1 MDEAVEGKRATVH
14 DVARTAGVSLA
25 TVDRVLNARPGVRP
39 ETAEKVENAIK
50 ALDFRRDLSASLLAR
65 ARDLR
70 VTFLIPDGGN
80 AFMDSLVAAVG
91 RRMRATRNERLT
103 LNATP
108 YHALDPAALIARLDG
123 LQARQIDCA
132 VVVAPD
138 DPAVVKAVDAATRRG
153 VAVITLV
160 SDLPGSARRH
170 FIGIDNQAAGRT
182 AASLLGRFCATQG
195 TVGLIVGSLG
205 LRDHRER
212 FEGFAGVLGREF
224 QHLSIVGP
232 VEGLDDDAATEQA
245 ALKLLETHKDLVG
258 IYNLG
263 AGNAGLVAA
272 LGKTHRAGIVRV
284 VAHELSDTTRGALRA
299 GTLDV
304 VLDQNP
310 DGEIR
315 AAIAAARQV
324 ALSPDVEVH
333 SEPIEIGIFLRDNL
347 R

>member
-1 MDEAVEGKRATVH
+1 VENESNEARRATVH

-25 TVDRVLNARPGVRP
+25 TVDRVLNARPGVRR

-70 VTFLIPDGGN
+70 IAFLIPDGSN
-80 AFMDSLVAAVG
+80 AFMQSLTDAIG
-91 RRMRATRNERLT
+91 RRMKATRNERLT
-103 LNATP
+103 LSPAQ
-108 YHALDPAALIARLDG
+108 YHALDPSALVARLDALDG
-123 LQARQIDCA
+123 RVADCA
-132 VVVAPD
+132 VIVAPD
-138 DPAVVKAVDAATRRG
+138 DPAVIRAVDAATRRG
-153 VAVITLV
+153 VAIITLV

-170 FIGIDNQAAGRT
+170 FIGIDNQAAGRS
-182 AASLLGRFCATQG
+182 AASLLGRFCPDG
-195 TVGLIVGSLG
+195 EVGVIAGSLA

-212 FEGFAGVLGREF
+212 FEGFAGVVGREF
-224 QHLSIVGP
+224 GRLRLVGP
-232 VEGLDDDAATEQA
+232 LEGYDDDAATEA
-245 ALKLLETHKDLVG
+245 ATLKLLDSHPDLAG

-272 LGKTHRAGIVRV
+272 LGRTHRAGNVRV
-284 VAHELSDTTRGALRA
+284 VAHELTDTTRDGLRA

-324 ALSPDVEVH
+324 ALSPGAEIH

>member
-1 MDEAVEGKRATVH
+1 MDQVPDGRRATVH

-39 ETAEKVENAIK
+39 ETAQKVETAIQ

-70 VTFLIPDGGN
+70 IVFLIPDGGN
-80 AFMDSLVAAVG
+80 AFMASLTAAIG
-91 RRMRATRNERLT
+91 RRLRASRNERLA
-103 LNATP
+103 LAAAQ
-108 YHALDPAALIARLDG
+108 YHALDPSALVARLDG
-123 LQARQIDCA
+123 LDGRQTDCA
-132 VVVAPD
+132 VIVAPD
-138 DPAVVKAVDAATRRG
+138 DPAVARAIDAATRRG

-182 AASLLGRFCATQG
+182 AAALLGRFCPAG
-195 TVGLIVGSLG
+195 KIGVIVGSPA

-224 QHLSIVGP
+224 PGLEIVGP
-232 VEGLDDDAATEQA
+232 REGFDDDAQTEA
-245 ALKLLETHKDLVG
+245 AVLDLVAAHHDLAG
-258 IYNLG
+258 IYTLG

-272 LGKTHRAGIVRV
+272 LGKAHRAGNIRV
-284 VAHELSDTTRGALRA
+284 VAHELTETTRAALRA

-315 AAIAAARQV
+315 AAVAAARQV
-324 ALSPDVEVH
+324 ALSPDAEIH
-333 SEPIEIGIFLRDNL
+333 SDPIEIGIFLRDNL
-347 R
+347 P

>member
-1 MDEAVEGKRATVH
+1 MDEASDGKRATVH

-70 VTFLIPDGGN
+70 VVFLLPDGAN
-80 AFMDSLVAAVG
+80 AFMRGLADAID
-91 RRMRATRNERLT
+91 RRTRAGRNERLT
-103 LNATP
+103 LTVSP
-108 YHALDPAALIARLDG
+108 YHALDPNALIARLDALSG
-123 LQARQIDCA
+123 RQTDCA
-132 VVVAPD
+132 VLVAPD
-138 DPAVVKAVDAATRRG
+138 DPAVARAIDAAARRG
-153 VAVITLV
+153 VAAITLV

-170 FIGIDNQAAGRT
+170 FIGIDNQAAGRS
-182 AASLLGRFCATQG
+182 AASLLGRFCPTG
-195 TVGLIVGSLG
+195 KIGLIAGSLA

-212 FEGFAGVLGREF
+212 FEGFAGVMGREF
-224 QHLSIVGP
+224 PGLTIAGP
-232 VEGLDDDAATEQA
+232 VEGFDDDAMTEA
-245 ALKLLETHKDLVG
+245 AVLQLLQTHDDLAG

-272 LGKTHRAGIVRV
+272 LGKSHRAGNVRV
-284 VAHELSDTTRGALRA
+284 VAHELTDTTRDALRA

-324 ALSPDVEVH
+324 ALSPDAEIH
-333 SEPIEIGIFLRDNL
+333 SDPIEIGIFLRDNL